1 MKPETKLGKD
11 KEKARLIP
19 SFMNTPPL
27 IEYRNISVMR
37 SGRIVL
43 KDINISIELGEHIA
57 ILGPNGSG
65 KSSLIKTIT
74 RDLYPYIDKNNSH
87 LRILGKDRW
96 NVFELRSFLGIVS
109 GDLLDNYA
117 RDISGAEVI
126 LSGFFSSS
134 RIWRYQHVELPMKK
148 KVKEVL
154 KLLEIE
160 HLAERRLNQMS
171 TGETRSV
178 LIGRALVHEPEALV
192 LDEPT
197 SSLDLRA
204 SSELH
209 KVLRKIAATGTSII
223 MITHHLQDI
232 IPEIGRVILIKNGII
247 VEDGVKEKVLTSA
260 LLSRLFDIPAQ
271 VVKRNGHY
279 YLW

>member
-1 MKPETKLGKD
+1 MGNDKTKLKLSSGN
-11 KEKARLIP
+11 
-19 SFMNTPPL
+19 SVPL
-27 IEYRNISVMR
+27 IEYKNVSVTR
-37 SGRIVL
+37 GGRVVL
-43 KDINISIELGEHIA
+43 KNINISIELGEHIA

-74 RDLYPYIDKNNSH
+74 RELYQNIGDNESY

-109 GDLLDNYA
+109 GDLLDNCA
-117 RDISGAEVI
+117 RDLSGADVI
-126 LSGFFSSS
+126 LSGFFSST
-134 RIWRYQHVELPMKK
+134 RIWRYQQVKLAMKR

-171 TGETRSV
+171 SGEARRI
-178 LIGRALVHEPEALV
+178 LIGRALVHDPDALV

-204 SSELH
+204 STELH
-209 KVLRKIAATGTSII
+209 NILRKIAAAGTSII

-232 IPEIGRVILIKNGII
+232 IPEIERVILINKGMI
-247 VEDGVKEKVLTSA
+247 VEDGAKEKILNSA
-260 LLSRLFDIPAQ
+260 LLSHLFEIPVQ

>member
-1 MKPETKLGKD
+1 MKLETKLEND
-11 KEKARLIP
+11 KVKSRLK
-19 SFMNTPPL
+19 SSSVKLHPL
-27 IEYRNISVMR
+27 IKYKNVSVMR
-37 SGRIVL
+37 SGRVVL
-43 KDINISIELGEHIA
+43 KNINISIELGEHIA

-74 RDLYPYIDKNNSH
+74 RELYPYIGNNESY

-109 GDLLDNYA
+109 GDLLDNCA
-117 RDISGAEVI
+117 RVLSGTEVI
-126 LSGFFSSS
+126 LSGFFSST
-134 RIWRYQHVELPMKK
+134 RIWRYQHVKLPMKK

-160 HLAERRLNQMS
+160 HLAERCLNQMS
-171 TGETRSV
+171 TGEARRI
-178 LIGRALVHEPEALV
+178 LIGRALVHDPEALV

-209 KVLRKIAATGTSII
+209 KVLRKIAAAGTSII

-232 IPEIGRVILIKNGII
+232 IPEIERVILIKKGMI
-247 VEDGVKEKVLTSA
+247 VEDGAKEKILTSV
-260 LLSRLFDIPAQ
+260 LLSRLFEIPVQ
-271 VVKRNGHY
+271 VVKRNGNY

>member
-1 MKPETKLGKD
+1 MKPETKSGN
-11 KEKARLIP
+11 EKQNSRLI
-19 SFMNTPPL
+19 SSSVKNPPL

-43 KDINISIELGEHIA
+43 KNINVSIELGEHIA

-74 RDLYPYIDKNNSH
+74 RDLYPYMGKKESY

-109 GDLLDNYA
+109 GDLLDNHA
-117 RDISGAEVI
+117 REILGSEVI
-126 LSGFFSSS
+126 LSGFFNSS
-134 RIWRYQHVELPMKK
+134 RIWRFQHIELRMKE

-160 HLAERRLNQMS
+160 HLAERKLNQMS
-171 TGETRSV
+171 SGETRSV

-209 KVLRKIAATGTSII
+209 KVLRKIATAGTSII

-232 IPEIGRVILIKNGII
+232 IPEIERVIMIKNGMI
-247 VEDGVKEKVLTSA
+247 VEDGVKEKILTSA
-260 LLSRLFDIPAQ
+260 LLSQLFDIPAQ

>member
-1 MKPETKLGKD
+1 MKPETKLGNNKI
-11 KEKARLIP
+11 KSGFKLP
-19 SFMNTPPL
+19 SGNIPPL
-27 IEYRNISVMR
+27 IEYRNVSVMR
-37 SGRIVL
+37 SGRVVL
-43 KDINISIELGEHIA
+43 KNINISIELGEHIA

-74 RDLYPYIDKNNSH
+74 RELYPHIGNNESY

-109 GDLLDNYA
+109 GDLLDNCA
-117 RDISGAEVI
+117 RDLSGAEVI
-126 LSGFFSSS
+126 LSGFFSSA
-134 RIWRYQHVELPMKK
+134 RIWRYQHVKSPMKK

-160 HLAERRLNQMS
+160 HLADRCLNQMS
-171 TGETRSV
+171 SGEARRI
-178 LIGRALVHEPEALV
+178 LIGRALVHDPEALV

-197 SSLDLRA
+197 ASLDLRA

-209 KVLRKIAATGTSII
+209 KVLGKIAASGTSII
-223 MITHHLQDI
+223 MVTHHLQDV
-232 IPEIGRVILIKNGII
+232 IPEIERVIMIKKGMI
-247 VEDGVKEKVLTSA
+247 VEDGAKEKILTSA
-260 LLSRLFDIPAQ
+260 LLSRLFEIPVH
-271 VVKRNGHY
+271 VVKRNRNY

>member
-1 MKPETKLGKD
+1 MTGNDKAKLKILSGNS
-11 KEKARLIP
+11 I
-19 SFMNTPPL
+19 PL
-27 IEYRNISVMR
+27 IEYKNVSVTR
-37 SGRIVL
+37 GGRVVL
-43 KDINISIELGEHIA
+43 KNINISIELGEHIA

-74 RDLYPYIDKNNSH
+74 RELYQNIGDNESY

-109 GDLLDNYA
+109 GDLLDNCA
-117 RDISGAEVI
+117 KDLSGADVI
-126 LSGFFSSS
+126 LSGFFSST
-134 RIWRYQHVELPMKK
+134 RIWRYQQVKLAMRR

-160 HLAERRLNQMS
+160 HLAERHLNQMS
-171 TGETRSV
+171 SGEARRI
-178 LIGRALVHEPEALV
+178 LIGRALVHDPEALV

-204 SSELH
+204 STELH
-209 KVLRKIAATGTSII
+209 KILGKIAAAGTSII
-223 MITHHLQDI
+223 LITHHLQDV
-232 IPEIGRVILIKNGII
+232 IPEIERVILIKKGMI
-247 VEDGVKEKVLTSA
+247 VEDGTKEKILNSV
-260 LLSRLFDIPAQ
+260 LLSQLFEIPVQ
-271 VVKRNGHY
+271 MVKRNGHY